1 MNITVTRGTGEMV
14 EDRKVEI
21 VERKGKGHPD
31 TLCDK
36 AAEELSIRLSEYYIE
51 TFNMIQHHNVD
62 KVLLVGGQSNARFGG
77 GDVIEPI
84 YILLSGRAVG
94 VVGEDWENQE

>member
-1 MNITVTRGTGEMV
+1 MDLKVTKGAGPPLSQQA
-14 EDRKVEI
+14 VEI

-36 AAEELSIRLSEYYIE
+36 AAEELSIRLSEHYLE
-51 TFNMIQHHNVD
+51 HFGAVQHHNVD

-84 YILLSGRAVG
+84 YLLQHV
-94 VVGEDWENQE
+94 